1 MISYENIT
9 GYNNNKEGVK
19 CMICNQYYFKD
30 KYNYQPYVCNDCHDF
45 SMTVM
50 NISDFHIVNIKGNN
64 YRMYISGIDKNEA
77 VIIFKNSN
85 LDDKGVL

>member
-19 CMICNQYYFKD
+19 CMICNHYYFKD

-50 NISDFHIVNIKGNN
+50 NISDFHIVNIKGIN

>member
-1 MISYENIT
+1 MISYEKIT
-9 GYNNNKEGVK
+9 GYNKNKEGVK
-19 CMICNQYYFKD
+19 LFHSNHYFKD
-30 KYNYQPYVCNDCHDF
+30 KFNYQPYVCNDCHDF

-50 NISDFHIVNIKGNN
+50 DISDFHIVNIKGNN
-64 YRMYISGIDKNEA
+64 YRVYTNNIDKKEA